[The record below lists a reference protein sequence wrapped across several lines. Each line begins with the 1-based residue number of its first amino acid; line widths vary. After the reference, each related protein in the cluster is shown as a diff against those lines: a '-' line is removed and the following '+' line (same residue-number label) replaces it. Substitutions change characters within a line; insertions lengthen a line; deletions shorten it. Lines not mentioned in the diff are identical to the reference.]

1 MSQKLNISE
10 VLSKV
15 PLFSGLKE
23 NWEAFGILEKMMT
36 VKDVPSGEMIIRE
49 GDTGDEFYILI
60 QGQVSI
66 SKKTPDG
73 DSYKVV
79 ILKSDIHPGMGEAG
93 LIDKDTRT
101 ATIACDVHCQ
111 FLVLTRDQFAD
122 FCLKYPEYATPIL
135 QKISVMLMGRLK
147 QTSNDLMLLH
157 KALMGEIRGL

>member
-1 MSQKLNISE
+1 MKSSINITE
-10 VLSKV
+10 VLNKV

-23 NWEAFGILEKMMT
+23 NWQALGILEKMMV
-36 VKDVPSGEMIIRE
+36 VKDFPAGHLIIKEGE
-49 GDTGDEFYILI
+49 TGDEFYILI

-101 ATIACDVHCQ
+101 ATITCDVECR

-122 FCLKYPEYATPIL
+122 FCQKHPEYATPIL

-157 KALMGEIRGL
+157 KALMGEIRGH

>member
-1 MSQKLNISE
+1 MSQSLKISE
-10 VLSKV
+10 VLNKV

-23 NWEAFGILEKMMT
+23 NWTALSILEQMMT
-36 VKDVPSGEMIIRE
+36 IKNFPAGHMIIKE
-49 GDTGDEFYILI
+49 GDSGDEFYILI

-79 ILKSDIHPGMGEAG
+79 ILKADIHPGMGEAG

-101 ATIACDVHCQ
+101 ATIQCDVDCQ
-111 FLVLTRDQFAD
+111 FLVLTRDQFAE
-122 FCLKYPEYATPIL
+122 FCQKHPEYATPIL

-157 KALMGEIRGL
+157 KALMGEIRGH